1 MICMDVNLKL
11 YFDNLPNGKET
22 GKETGN
28 KTECETAFVELFD
41 EVLIDFK
48 EYVKAKAEIKDIKE
62 VIE

>member
-1 MICMDVNLKL
+1 MICMDINLKL
-11 YFDNLPNGKET
+11 YFDNLPN

-48 EYVKAKAEIKDIKE
+48 EYVKAEAEIKNIKE

>member
-1 MICMDVNLKL
+1 MICMDVNLQL
-11 YFDNLPNGKET
+11 YFDNLPN

-48 EYVKAKAEIKDIKE
+48 EYVKAEAEIKDIKE

>member
-1 MICMDVNLKL
+1 MICMDINLKL
-11 YFDNLPNGKET
+11 YFDIPN

-28 KTECETAFVELFD
+28 KTECETALVELFD

-48 EYVKAKAEIKDIKE
+48 EYVKAEAEIKDIKE